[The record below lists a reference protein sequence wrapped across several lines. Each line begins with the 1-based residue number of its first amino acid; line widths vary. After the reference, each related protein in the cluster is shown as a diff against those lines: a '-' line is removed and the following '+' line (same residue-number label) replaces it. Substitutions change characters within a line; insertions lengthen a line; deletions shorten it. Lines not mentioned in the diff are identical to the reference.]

1 MEGCSAT
8 CCGAPGMRP
17 VPVLSGS
24 SLIRVR
30 QTSRLMTRRYGAA
43 SALAASGSMG
53 PESVFCN
60 GVNDRMNYTA
70 LHEHTLSK
78 RPRLLPSGHTSN
90 ATCPQHSVGAGH
102 VPIPC
107 APSWMPFSTSCAL
120 AVPGGTCRAISHPG
134 RRSSIIFG
142 GCASGGRSPSSF
154 RQ

>member
-1 MEGCSAT
+1 
-8 CCGAPGMRP
+8 
-17 VPVLSGS
+17 
-24 SLIRVR
+24 
-30 QTSRLMTRRYGAA
+30 
-43 SALAASGSMG
+43 MG

-78 RPRLLPSGHTSN
+78 RPRLLQIGHTSN

-120 AVPGGTCRAISHPG
+120 AVPGGTAVQFPTLADG
-134 RRSSIIFG
+134 LL
-142 GCASGGRSPSSF
+142 SF
-154 RQ
+154 SADAPQGVNPNILLGEMA